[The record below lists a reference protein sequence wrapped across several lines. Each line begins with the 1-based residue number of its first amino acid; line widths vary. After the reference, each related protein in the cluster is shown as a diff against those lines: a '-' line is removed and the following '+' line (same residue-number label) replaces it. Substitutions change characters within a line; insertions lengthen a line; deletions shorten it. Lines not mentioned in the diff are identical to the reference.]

1 MMINQEQNA
10 FGLETVVSEVHDA
23 CAKTPTDNLNVEVH
37 EPTSAFSIE
46 IDCAAAVADAYT
58 GAQQPLV
65 KAAATH
71 RDAGERADRAINLQD
86 SLPPTDGLTYDRDQ
100 LVWGFAASNGMACA
114 RAQSP
119 RQIQQGMAESAQAG
133 LETAEHWTLIE
144 AVFLEGDCPDKLP
157 DLYRNVAALG
167 NPTAANTVKELV
179 ARKPVSVPLKSI
191 PDGVSTR
198 SIDGRP
204 VFLERHGDKVTTFI
218 ADPHHLPDGREMWWC
233 PNEELFV
240 APRYGDF
247 FNADG
252 SAAGGPPPRGLDRF
266 KTTVKGGTAT
276 VHLPDL
282 VRGSTTRHPL
292 DQAMFETPIGA
303 ENSWDTN
310 PGSFCFGAIK
320 SRHAQLGS

>member
-1 MMINQEQNA
+1 MRFGQENTA
-10 FGLETVVSEVHDA
+10 FDLHTVVIEIHDR
-23 CAKTPTDNLNVEVH
+23 CAQIPAEKLNVEVD
-37 EPTSAFSIE
+37 EPASNFSLE

-58 GAQQPLV
+58 GVQQPLV

-71 RDAGERADRAINLQD
+71 RDAGKRADRAITLQD
-86 SLPPTDGLTYDRDQ
+86 SLPPTDGLAYDRDQ
-100 LVWGFAASNGMACA
+100 LIWGFAASNGMACA

-119 RQIQQGMAESAQAG
+119 KQIQQGMAESAQAG

-144 AVFLEGDCPDKLP
+144 AVFLEGACPDKLP

-204 VFLERHGDKVTTFI
+204 VFLERHGDDVTTFI

-233 PNEELFV
+233 SNEKLFV
-240 APRYGDF
+240 APKYGDF

-266 KTTVKGGTAT
+266 KTTVKGDTAT
-276 VHLPDL
+276 VHLQDL

-292 DQAMFETPIGA
+292 DQTMFETPIPA

-320 SRHAQLGS
+320 SRPAQLGS